1 MTSYWIN
8 PTFGG
13 PGPATFTWV
22 VGEQQNL
29 SWYSTTTYNISLM
42 QEVNPEVKDRGI
54 LIYGIIYLFY
64 MLVISNH
71 VTYKTD

>member
-13 PGPATFTWV
+13 PGPANFTWV

-29 SWYSTTTYNISLM
+29 SWYAATTYNISLM
-42 QEVNPEVKDRGI
+42 QEVNPEVKDRGV
-54 LIYGIIYLFY
+54 LIYGIIYLFH
-64 MLVISNH
+64 MLVISNY
-71 VTYKTD
+71 VT